1 MINCQQTNLNFFE
14 SVPMTIGLTRQR
26 RLSESSRSAVSV
38 LQVEEHN
45 ANQQKDKNTLRRV
58 FLRKTIF
65 GVLSQNLFI
74 FLTVVT
80 GEKCP
85 KTNHLL
91 REGVICAMCNENVQ
105 CPQDAL
111 QCMYHA
117 WPRLQTHALATL

>member
-1 MINCQQTNLNFFE
+1 
-14 SVPMTIGLTRQR
+14 MTIGLTRQR
-26 RLSESSRSAVSV
+26 RLSESIRSAVSV

-45 ANQQKDKNTLRRV
+45 ANQQKDKNTLRQA

-65 GVLSQNLFI
+65 GVLLQNLFI

-105 CPQDAL
+105 CAL
-111 QCMYHA
+111 CNVHKMRCSACIMHGPDYK
-117 WPRLQTHALATL
+117 LMATL